1 MPWPYDSEVP
11 AIHSGNL
18 HDLKALGDGHDGSI
32 GATES
37 KAGVL
42 LGQLGQP
49 APVRQGELSQLQVA
63 GLKGQQEPRLGSGAC
78 SLTEEKADL
87 RYHRRRDH

>member
-1 MPWPYDSEVP
+1 MPWPYESEVP

-18 HDLKALGDGHDGSI
+18 HDLKALGDGHDASI

-42 LGQLGQP
+42 LLMVGQP
-49 APVRQGELSQLQVA
+49 ALVRQGQLSQLQVA
-63 GLKGQQEPRLGSGAC
+63 GNGN
-78 SLTEEKADL
+78 
-87 RYHRRRDH
+87 RRGLLLAQ